1 MDLPQEKLR
10 RAAFYLTFACAFA
23 PFCSIAASQILLGA
37 SFFVLIVA
45 RQRLRLPPLRLPL
58 ALFLLGT
65 LVSLAFSG
73 DPWGGRAQ
81 VRKFFVFLILVCVAT
96 TLRRIHQ
103 VRSLAMWWIAAATLS
118 SLWGLVQ
125 FFRKY
130 EAARRAGGDFYRS
143 YIGQRITGFMGHWM
157 TFSGELMVALL
168 MLAAFLMFSPE
179 RRRRLWWLAGCGA
192 VITVALVL
200 GLTRGAWLGTAAGAV
215 YLVWCWN
222 RKCLLALPALVV
234 IGYLAAPGAV
244 RERVISAFHP
254 HGQVDSNQHRIVTW
268 RTGLEMIKAHPWLGL
283 GPEQVGKQF
292 NQYIPA
298 DIPRPLPEGWYG
310 HLHNIYLQYAAERGI
325 PTMLVLLWILGKVLY
340 DFARAARKVP
350 PGPSDARFIL
360 RGCTAA
366 VVGMMVTGLF
376 EHNLG
381 DSEVLQLFLTTI
393 AAGYV
398 AVDDV

>member
-1 MDLPQEKLR
+1 
-10 RAAFYLTFACAFA
+10 
-23 PFCSIAASQILLGA
+23 
-37 SFFVLIVA
+37 
-45 RQRLRLPPLRLPL
+45 
-58 ALFLLGT
+58 
-65 LVSLAFSG
+65 
-73 DPWGGRAQ
+73 
-81 VRKFFVFLILVCVAT
+81 
-96 TLRRIHQ
+96 
-103 VRSLAMWWIAAATLS
+103 
-118 SLWGLVQ
+118 
-125 FFRKY
+125 
-130 EAARRAGGDFYRS
+130 
-143 YIGQRITGFMGHWM
+143 
-157 TFSGELMVALL
+157 
-168 MLAAFLMFSPE
+168 
-179 RRRRLWWLAGCGA
+179 
-192 VITVALVL
+192 
-200 GLTRGAWLGTAAGAV
+200 
-215 YLVWCWN
+215 VWCWN

-381 DSEVLQLFLTTI
+381 DSEVLQVFLTTI